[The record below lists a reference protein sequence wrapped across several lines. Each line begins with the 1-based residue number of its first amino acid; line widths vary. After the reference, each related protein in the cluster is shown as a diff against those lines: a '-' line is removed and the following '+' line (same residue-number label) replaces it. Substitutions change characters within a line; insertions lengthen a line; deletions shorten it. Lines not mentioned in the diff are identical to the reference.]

1 MDIQNVTQ
9 FYHLLAR
16 TGLVDQ
22 IPRGRHLMAC
32 VDEYAYHCNCEKDGD
47 RTAVYNRCKA
57 IYEEVVGGLNHVTI
71 TLIFQKIPDMSVRFN
86 QDGQRHLRTITR

>member
-1 MDIQNVTQ
+1 MTIDNVTQ

-22 IPRGRHLMAC
+22 ISNGRNLMAC
-32 VDEYAYHCNCEKDGD
+32 VNEYAYNCNCEKHQN

-57 IYEEVVGGLNHVTI
+57 IYEEMISALNHVTI
-71 TLIFQKIPDMSVRFN
+71 TLLFQKVADLSIAFK
-86 QDGQRHLRTITR
+86 QDGTRHLRTIVR